1 MKSSVNGKLL
11 KQMIMNGAINLS
23 NNHKVIDS
31 LNVFPV
37 PDGDTGTNMKMTMMT
52 GVRDMNNCKSSSIVE
67 TTKVLQR
74 GLLMGARGNSGVILS
89 QFFRGVYVG
98 MKEITSNQ
106 LTVQDFIKCL
116 VSGYE
121 VAYKAVKEP
130 VEGTI
135 LTVVREAAQ
144 YVDSIKDSITSFEQL
159 FDEYLKQ
166 ARISLENTPNILP
179 VLKEAGVVDSGGAG
193 FIKVAEGMQMAIN
206 GQMLESVDNDV
217 QVETKSAQ
225 AKVSGDIKYGYCT
238 EFIIDLRDQDS
249 FQESDLRSPLSLMG
263 DSLVL
268 VQDENIVKVHVHVN
282 NPGDVLSLAQKY
294 GEFVKIKV
302 ENMRIQHS
310 EIINGEQQ
318 NAPQPVA
325 EPVKHKKYAL
335 IAVCFGQGV
344 KDTFSDL
351 GVDYIIDG
359 GQTMNPSTEEFVKAV
374 KAVSAD
380 NIIIIPNNG
389 NVILSAE
396 QSTKICQDVNIKV
409 LKAKTIAQG
418 YASLM
423 AFVPQVDIE
432 KNYEDMMEAVRN
444 VQTGEVT
451 YAVRDTEFKGVKIS
465 VGDYMGI
472 CNGDIVVSVK
482 ERLEAT
488 KVLLENCIKEDS
500 EIVTIFC
507 GNGTDEDEINQLVEY
522 CNEINEDVEVEII
535 EGNQDIYSYIIA
547 VE

>member
-1 MKSSVNGKLL
+1 MRNSVNGKLF
-11 KQMIMNGAINLS
+11 KHMMTNGAINLS
-23 NNHKVIDS
+23 NNHKEIDA

-52 GVRDMNNCKSSSIVE
+52 GVREMNASTSSSIIDIA
-67 TTKVLQR
+67 KVLQR

-98 MKEITSNQ
+98 MKDLKTNEIG
-106 LTVQDFIKCL
+106 VQDFIRCL

-121 VAYKAVKEP
+121 VAYKAVMEP

-144 YVDSIKDSITSFEQL
+144 YIDSIKHKIKSFEQL
-159 FDEYLKQ
+159 FEEYI
-166 ARISLENTPNILP
+166 ARAKTSLENTPNILP

-193 FIKVAEGMQMAIN
+193 FLKVAEGMQMAIL
-206 GQMLESVDNDV
+206 GKMLEHNEAEDTS
-217 QVETKSAQ
+217 ETTSAQ
-225 AKVSGDIKYGYCT
+225 ARVTGDIKYGYCT
-238 EFIIDLRDQDS
+238 EFIIELKNEKT
-249 FQESDLRSPLSLMG
+249 FQEADLRSPLSTMG

-268 VQDENIVKVHVHVN
+268 VRDENLVKVHVHVN
-282 NPGDVLSLAQKY
+282 KPGQVFDLAQQF
-294 GEFVKIKV
+294 GEFLKIKV
-302 ENMRIQHS
+302 ENMRLQHS
-310 EIINGEQQ
+310 EIIEAKQ
-318 NAPQPVA
+318 
-325 EPVKHKKYAL
+325 EPKQVEHKKYAL
-335 IAVCFGQGV
+335 IAVCFGDGIKQ
-344 KDTFSDL
+344 TFADL

-374 KAVSAD
+374 KAVNAD

-396 QSTKICQDVNIKV
+396 QSVKLCEGPNIKV

-423 AFVPQVDIE
+423 AFDESNDIE
-432 KNYEDMMEAVRN
+432 QNFEEMTESIKNVK
-444 VQTGEVT
+444 TGEVT
-451 YAVRDTEFKGVKIS
+451 YAVRDTEFKGVKIA

-472 CNGDIVVSVK
+472 CNGEIIVSVK
-482 ERLEAT
+482 ERIDAT
-488 KVLLENCIKEDS
+488 KALLDACVNEDS
-500 EIVTIFC
+500 AIVTIFY
-507 GNGTDEDEINQLVEY
+507 GAGTTEEEVQLLEDYILEL
-522 CNEINEDVEVEII
+522 NEDVEVESI

>member
-1 MKSSVNGKLL
+1 MRSSINGKLFKL
-11 KQMIMNGAINLS
+11 MITNGAINLS
-23 NNHKVIDS
+23 NNHKEIDA

-52 GVRDMNNCKSSSIVE
+52 GVKEMNASTSSSIIDIA
-67 TTKVLQR
+67 KVLQR

-98 MKEITSNQ
+98 LKDITSNV
-106 LTVQDFIKCL
+106 LSVSNFINCL

-121 VAYKAVKEP
+121 MAYKAVMEP
-130 VEGTI
+130 IEGTI
-135 LTVVREAAQ
+135 LTVVREAAEHLIQ
-144 YVDSIKDSITSFEQL
+144 IRSQIKSFEQL
-159 FDEYLKQ
+159 FEEYIK
-166 ARISLENTPNILP
+166 AAYVSLNNTPNLLP

-193 FIKVAEGMQMAIN
+193 FLKVVEGMELAIK
-206 GQMLESVDNDV
+206 GEMLESVEPTDDS
-217 QVETKSAQ
+217 QEKSAQ

-238 EFIIDLRDQDS
+238 EFIIELNDESS
-249 FQESDLRSPLSLMG
+249 FQESYIRSPLSMMG

-268 VQDENIVKVHVHVN
+268 VRDENLVKVHVHVN
-282 NPGDVLSLAQKY
+282 KPGEVFNLAQQY

-310 EIINGEQQ
+310 EIIEQ
-318 NAPQPVA
+318 PQEVSEKPML
-325 EPVKHKKYAL
+325 HKKYAL
-335 IAVCFGQGV
+335 IAVCFGNGI
-344 KDTFSDL
+344 KETFKDL

-374 KAVSAD
+374 KAVNAD

-396 QSTKICQDVNIKV
+396 QSAKLCDHANIKV
-409 LKAKTIAQG
+409 LRAKTIAQG

-423 AFVPQVDIE
+423 AFDPQNDIE
-432 KNYEDMMEAVRN
+432 QNFDEMTEAIKHVR
-444 VQTGEVT
+444 TGEVT
-451 YAVRDTEFKGVKIS
+451 YAVRDTEFKGVKIA

-472 CNGDIVVSVK
+472 SDGEIVVSVK
-482 ERLEAT
+482 ERIEAT
-488 KVLLENCIKEDS
+488 KTLLEKIIDEDS
-500 EIVTIFC
+500 EIVTIFY
-507 GNGTDEDEINQLVEY
+507 GANTTEEEVEILEEY
-522 CNEINEDVEVEII
+522 IEELNEDVEVEPI

>member
-1 MKSSVNGKLL
+1 MRNSVNGKLF
-11 KQMIMNGAINLS
+11 KHMMTNGAINLS
-23 NNHKVIDS
+23 NNHKEIDA

-52 GVRDMNNCKSSSIVE
+52 GVREMNASTSSSIIDIA
-67 TTKVLQR
+67 KVLQR

-98 MKEITSNQ
+98 MKDLKTNEIG
-106 LTVQDFIKCL
+106 VQDFIRCL

-121 VAYKAVKEP
+121 VAYKAVMEP

-144 YVDSIKDSITSFEQL
+144 YIDSIKHKIKSFEQL
-159 FDEYLKQ
+159 FEEYI
-166 ARISLENTPNILP
+166 ARAKTSLENTPNILP

-193 FIKVAEGMQMAIN
+193 FLKVAEGMQMAIL
-206 GQMLESVDNDV
+206 GKMLEHNEAEDTS
-217 QVETKSAQ
+217 ETTSAQ
-225 AKVSGDIKYGYCT
+225 AKVTGDIKYGYCT
-238 EFIIDLRDQDS
+238 EFIIELKNERT
-249 FQESDLRSPLSLMG
+249 FQEADLRSPLSTMG

-268 VQDENIVKVHVHVN
+268 VRDENLVKVHVHVN
-282 NPGDVLSLAQKY
+282 KPGQVFDLAQQF
-294 GEFVKIKV
+294 GEFLKIKV
-302 ENMRIQHS
+302 ENMRLQHS
-310 EIINGEQQ
+310 EIIEAKQE
-318 NAPQPVA
+318 PKPV
-325 EPVKHKKYAL
+325 EHKKYAL
-335 IAVCFGQGV
+335 IAVCFGDGIKQ
-344 KDTFSDL
+344 TFEDL

-374 KAVSAD
+374 KAVNAD

-396 QSTKICQDVNIKV
+396 QSVKLCEGPNIKV

-423 AFVPQVDIE
+423 AFDESNDIE
-432 KNYEDMMEAVRN
+432 QNFEEMTEAIKNVK
-444 VQTGEVT
+444 TGEVT
-451 YAVRDTEFKGVKIS
+451 YAVRDTEFKGVKIA

-472 CNGDIVVSVK
+472 CNGEIIVSVK
-482 ERLEAT
+482 ERIDAT
-488 KVLLENCIKEDS
+488 KALLDACVNEDS
-500 EIVTIFC
+500 AIVTIFY
-507 GNGTDEDEINQLVEY
+507 GAGTTEEEVQLLEDYILEL
-522 CNEINEDVEVEII
+522 NEDVEVESI